1 MKNLLKKMVMT
12 VVVLS
17 LFPALTACHKNP
29 LLSDDDTAEKTR
41 EVMQFLL
48 LASNSDDTLCMNYY
62 AYPNKIAPKLKTTE
76 FKAKCNKWAEETYKI
91 LVKEEDI
98 ASNKITLDDVK
109 DSEVW
114 RKVVMEISK

>member
-1 MKNLLKKMVMT
+1 MQNLLKKMVMA

-17 LFPALTACHKNP
+17 LFLTLTACHKNP

-41 EVMQFLL
+41 AAMQFLL
-48 LASNSDDTLCMNYY
+48 LLSSSDEVLCMNYY
-62 AYPNKIAPKLKTTE
+62 AYPNKIDPKLKTAE
-76 FKAKCNKWAEETYKI
+76 FKTKCNKWAEEAYKI

-98 ASNKITLDDVK
+98 VNNKITLGDVK